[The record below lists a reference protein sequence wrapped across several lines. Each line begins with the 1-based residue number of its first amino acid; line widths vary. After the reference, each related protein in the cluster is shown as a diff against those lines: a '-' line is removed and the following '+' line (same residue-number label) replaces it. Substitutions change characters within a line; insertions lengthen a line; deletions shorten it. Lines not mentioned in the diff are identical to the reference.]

1 MLSPSPMKR
10 SIVLVCALL
19 ALSACGRGEDEKAKA
34 PEKSAADLVAEA
46 SVPFSIGNTYAN
58 EMGEAPRGGADAT
71 AVDPY
76 EQMARDEA
84 AQRHATQPAQ

>member
-1 MLSPSPMKR
+1 MLSPAPMKR
-10 SIVLVCALL
+10 SIVLACAVL
-19 ALSACGRGEDEKAKA
+19 ALSACGKGENEKAKA

-58 EMGEAPRGGADAT
+58 EMGEAPRGGADTT

-84 AQRHATQPAQ
+84 DQRNAATPAQ

>member
-1 MLSPSPMKR
+1 MLSPGPMKR
-10 SIVLVCALL
+10 SIVLACAVL
-19 ALSACGRGEDEKAKA
+19 ALSACGKGEEDRAKA

-58 EMGEAPRGGADAT
+58 EMGEAPRGGADTT

-84 AQRHATQPAQ
+84 ASLNSTVPAQ